1 MSSQQQETIDE
12 QADTEDNN
20 EEQASQEAK
29 KVLPSLDKDENPR
42 SWDFTETEETE
53 FVPDPN
59 VKKFTEPPDFI
70 DTDKYSIN
78 VLGFNGIEHNRI
90 IRGLAF
96 YYLYKAF
103 IQDGLLADLYLD
115 FDKNIGQ
122 DMAHIRHE
130 ITDRAEFEAI
140 KQFLQ
145 DKIRNERLENGHF
158 LDQPPAPQKV
168 ETEKIEYEYEYVLEE
183 EEEEDAPDDFKKDPD
198 WKA

>member
-12 QADTEDNN
+12 QADTEDND
-20 EEQASQEAK
+20 EESFSQETK
-29 KVLPSLDKDENPR
+29 KVQPSLGKDENPR
-42 SWDFTETEETE
+42 PWDYTETEETE
-53 FVPDPN
+53 FEANPN
-59 VKKFTEPPDFI
+59 VKKFPEPPDFI
-70 DTDKYSIN
+70 DTDKYSID

-96 YYLYKAF
+96 YYLYKSF
-103 IQDGLLADLYLD
+103 LQDGLLADIYLD

-145 DKIRNERLENGHF
+145 DKVRNERLENGCF
-158 LDQPPAPQKV
+158 LDQPPPQKV
-168 ETEKIEYEYEYVLEE
+168 ETEQIEYEYEYVLE
-183 EEEEDAPDDFKKDPD
+183 EEEEDAPDDFKKDPN
-198 WKA
+198 WKP

>member
-12 QADTEDNN
+12 QADIEDND
-20 EEQASQEAK
+20 EESFSQETKNAQ
-29 KVLPSLDKDENPR
+29 PSLGKDENPR
-42 SWDFTETEETE
+42 PWDYTETEETE
-53 FVPDPN
+53 FEANPN
-59 VKKFTEPPDFI
+59 VKKFPEPPDFI
-70 DTDKYSIN
+70 DTDKYSIDI
-78 VLGFNGIEHNRI
+78 LGFNGIEHNRI

-103 IQDGLLADLYLD
+103 LQEGLLADIYLD

-145 DKIRNERLENGHF
+145 DKVRNERLENGCF

-168 ETEKIEYEYEYVLEE
+168 ETEQIEYEYEYVLEE
-183 EEEEDAPDDFKKDPD
+183 EEEEAPDNLKKDPD
-198 WKA
+198 WKP